1 MAIAPAATSS
11 FDVARASSAAA
22 APVFGMSTEDPG
34 VLPYHQEG
42 QMTFGDFLDIINPL
56 QHIPLVSTLY
66 REVTG
71 DTISQQSRVMGGFL
85 YGGPLGGMGAV
96 VNVMVEDA
104 TGKDIGDQLLSAMSG
119 DSGAPAAQRLSSQ
132 PIPLTPQGEAAQKL
146 AAQQAA
152 QQTAAVPVQGQAAA
166 PPPASAPAAAP
177 AAGPVSAR
185 TAIPVQAAQAPPAP
199 HGAGLATSALMA
211 RNNAAP
217 LSAERSQELQEQLLN
232 GQYHPSRMP
241 TRDAVPA
248 STVQAKHA
256 ASLAARQ
263 WASQGGSV
271 PPSIAVAAAGGDKGT
286 AAGTARAVPPAH
298 RIPSPSAAASAAT
311 AASANA
317 ALAAA
322 AAAAQPAA
330 STAPAGAPP
339 APAAGAAQ
347 QQPAAPAPVA
357 PEMLSDVMMRNLAKY
372 EAAKKALN
380 PTTPV
385 IRTN

>member
-11 FDVARASSAAA
+11 FDAARASSAAA
-22 APVFGMSTEDPG
+22 VPAFGMSTEDPG
-34 VLPYHQEG
+34 VQPYRQEG
-42 QMTFGDFLDIINPL
+42 DMSFGDFLDIINPL
-56 QHIPLVSTLY
+56 QHIPLVGTLY

-119 DSGAPAAQRLSSQ
+119 NSSTPAAQRLSSQ
-132 PIPLTPQGEAAQKL
+132 PIALTPQGEAAQKL

-152 QQTAAVPVQGQAAA
+152 VAAQQAQPAAL
-166 PPPASAPAAAP
+166 APAP
-177 AAGPVSAR
+177 GPVSGK
-185 TAIPVQAAQAPPAP
+185 TAPAVQTAQNPAPQPPANQAPASQTPAP

-217 LSAERSQELQEQLLN
+217 LSAERSQELQQQLAS

-248 STVQAKHA
+248 STMQAKHA

-263 WASQGGSV
+263 WVGQGGSV
-271 PPSIAVAAAGGDKGT
+271 PPSIAMAAAGGDA
-286 AAGTARAVPPAH
+286 AAGAGAAKAVPAAPK
-298 RIPSPSAAASAAT
+298 IPTASAAT

-322 AAAAQPAA
+322 PAA
-330 STAPAGAPP
+330 D
-339 APAAGAAQ
+339 AAQ
-347 QQPAAPAPVA
+347 QQPTAPTPV
-357 PEMLSDVMMRNLAKY
+357 PPDMLSDVMMRNLAKY

>member
-11 FDVARASSAAA
+11 FDAARASSAAA
-22 APVFGMSTEDPG
+22 VPAFGMSTEDPG
-34 VLPYHQEG
+34 VQPYRQEG
-42 QMTFGDFLDIINPL
+42 DMSFGDFLDIINPL
-56 QHIPLVSTLY
+56 QHIPVVATLY

-104 TGKDIGDQLLSAMSG
+104 SGKDIGDQLLSAMSG
-119 DSGAPAAQRLSSQ
+119 NSSTPAAQRLSSQ
-132 PIPLTPQGEAAQKL
+132 PIALTPQGEAAQKL

-152 QQTAAVPVQGQAAA
+152 VAAQQAQ
-166 PPPASAPAAAP
+166 PAIQAPAAAP
-177 AAGPVSAR
+177 GPVSGK
-185 TAIPVQAAQAPPAP
+185 TVSAAQTAENPASQPPVNLTPANQPPIPPTP

-217 LSAERSQELQEQLLN
+217 LSAERSQELQQQLAS

-248 STVQAKHA
+248 STAQARHA

-263 WASQGGSV
+263 WAGQGGSV
-271 PPSIAVAAAGGDKGT
+271 PPSIAMAAAGGD
-286 AAGTARAVPPAH
+286 AAVKAATARTVPAVPK
-298 RIPSPSAAASAAT
+298 IPTASASASAAAT
-311 AASANA
+311 AASQA
-317 ALAAA
+317 AF
-322 AAAAQPAA
+322 QPSAA
-330 STAPAGAPP
+330 SGQPP
-339 APAAGAAQ
+339 APAAQ
-347 QQPAAPAPVA
+347 QQPTAPTPV
-357 PEMLSDVMMRNLAKY
+357 PPDMLSDVMMRNLAKY

>member
-11 FDVARASSAAA
+11 FDAARASSAAA
-22 APVFGMSTEDPG
+22 VPAFGMSTEDPG
-34 VLPYHQEG
+34 VQPYRQEG
-42 QMTFGDFLDIINPL
+42 DMSFGDFLDILNPL
-56 QHIPLVSTLY
+56 QHIPVVGTLY
-66 REVTG
+66 REITG

-119 DSGAPAAQRLSSQ
+119 NSSTPAAQRLSSQ
-132 PIPLTPQGEAAQKL
+132 PIALTPQGEAAQKL

-152 QQTAAVPVQGQAAA
+152 VAAQQAQPAAQP
-166 PPPASAPAAAP
+166 PAAAP
-177 AAGPVSAR
+177 GPVSGKA
-185 TAIPVQAAQAPPAP
+185 APPAQAAQTPAPSSQAALPAAAAPLPTP
-199 HGAGLATSALMA
+199 HGAGLAASALMA

-217 LSAERSQELQEQLLN
+217 LSAERSQELQQQLAS

-248 STVQAKHA
+248 STMQAKHA

-263 WASQGGSV
+263 WAANGGTV
-271 PPSIAVAAAGGDKGT
+271 PPSVSMAAAGGD
-286 AAGTARAVPPAH
+286 AAVKANAAKTVPAVPK
-298 RIPSPSAAASAAT
+298 IPTASTAT

-322 AAAAQPAA
+322 PSAPSAAGAAAE
-330 STAPAGAPP
+330 
-339 APAAGAAQ
+339 AAQ
-347 QQPAAPAPVA
+347 QQPTAPTPVPPA
-357 PEMLSDVMMRNLAKY
+357 MLSDVMMRNLAKY